1 MNALET
7 VPQTSLPSRFYEPIP
22 ISSFPRINLHR
33 NKAVVQLCIS
43 LSSCIRPPVAGTSRL
58 EQRINT
64 VGPVI
69 VNRLF
74 WWLAVLVVSLLG
86 FVDGN
91 IMVYKCISRFVVVLF
106 LVLKIRSYLKIL
118 RVKKNRQH
126 DISKYIKIKRIT
138 YEVQICYGRVFWHHI
153 YKTRRKMARTGV
165 RCSRQSKGPACP
177 VYTQLLG
184 GPV

>member
-43 LSSCIRPPVAGTSRL
+43 LSSCIRPPVAGRL

-69 VNRLF
+69 VNRLL

-86 FVDGN
+86 FVDG
-91 IMVYKCISRFVVVLF
+91 IQMHFKVCRSPFPRSEDPQLF
-106 LVLKIRSYLKIL
+106 EDPKSK
-118 RVKKNRQH
+118 KKNRQH
-126 DISKYIKIKRIT
+126 DIVSSK
-138 YEVQICYGRVFWHHI
+138 
-153 YKTRRKMARTGV
+153 
-165 RCSRQSKGPACP
+165 
-177 VYTQLLG
+177 
-184 GPV
+184 